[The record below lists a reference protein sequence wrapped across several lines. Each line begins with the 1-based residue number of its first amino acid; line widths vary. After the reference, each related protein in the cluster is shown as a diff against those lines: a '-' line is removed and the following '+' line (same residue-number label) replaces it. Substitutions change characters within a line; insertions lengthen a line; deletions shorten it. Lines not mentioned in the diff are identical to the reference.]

1 MMRSLYTAASG
12 MIAQQYNMDT
22 ISNNLANVDT
32 AGFKGNQARFQ
43 DLVYQTIQ
51 APGAPIAASIVPVG
65 QQVGLGVKV
74 SDSEKIFT
82 QGSLVQTGNNLDS
95 AIEGDGFF
103 QITMPDGTT
112 AYTRDG
118 SFKEDAN
125 GSIVTAEG
133 YFVQPQ
139 ITIPQN
145 AISVAIGPDG
155 TVTAQVPGSA
165 QPQTLGQ
172 LQLARFVN
180 NAGLSPTG
188 DNLYSGDRRQRTA
201 DRHDAGP
208 QRRGHAP
215 ERLSRKLQRAGRQ
228 RDRQH
233 DRRAARVRSQLQVDR
248 RRGPDAADRRST
260 LAVPIGM
267 M

>member
-43 DLVYQTIQ
+43 DLVYQTLQ
-51 APGAPIAASIVPVG
+51 APGAPIGASIVPVG

-82 QGSLVQTGNNLDS
+82 QGSLVQTSNNLDS

-103 QITMPDGTT
+103 QVTMPDGTT

-188 DNLYSGDRRQRTA
+188 NNLYQETAASGPPIVTTPGLNG
-201 DRHDAGP
+201 AGTL
-208 QRRGHAP
+208 QNGYLENSNVQVVNEIVNMIVA
-215 ERLSRKLQRAGRQ
+215 QRAYEANSKSIG
-228 RDRQH
+228 
-233 DRRAARVRSQLQVDR
+233 
-248 RRGPDAADRRST
+248 AADQMLQT
-260 LAVPIGM
+260 AVQLSPFQ
-267 M
+267 